1 LLAVRP
7 TPCSR
12 PIPGSTDLPGRF
24 GPRFVANI
32 VGMTSPI
39 SPLSP
44 VPIEDLRRRVR
55 EAESLLGVARGLAR
69 DELHNPE
76 SCERARDRIVS
87 ILREI
92 DGLFPGLN
100 DPPPSID
107 PRELVAPSMRDQPH
121 AEGEEQGEEEEEEVG
136 GEGGSENGTGEE
148 VGGEEDGEAEA
159 EEEWE
164 LDHRK
169 LAAAIENEQLMS
181 KIPEVDREWF
191 KVMARRSIEA
201 QERVE
206 LCERV
211 RKAFDDLSVAMR
223 AGLDETSRQL
233 SVALTFEQ
241 LKTKQQQ

>member
-1 LLAVRP
+1 
-7 TPCSR
+7 
-12 PIPGSTDLPGRF
+12 
-24 GPRFVANI
+24 
-32 VGMTSPI
+32 MTSPI

-55 EAESLLGVARGLAR
+55 EAEALLGVARGLAR
-69 DELHNPE
+69 DELNDPG
-76 SCERARDRIVS
+76 SCERARDRIIS

-92 DGLFPGLN
+92 DTLFPGLN
-100 DPPPSID
+100 DPPPAID
-107 PRELVAPSMRDQPH
+107 PRELIAPSMRDRAEAEGVEEEDEEAEGEDEEDE
-121 AEGEEQGEEEEEEVG
+121 AEGEEAEAAEEV
-136 GEGGSENGTGEE
+136 
-148 VGGEEDGEAEA
+148 
-159 EEEWE
+159 EWE
-164 LDHRK
+164 LDHKK

-191 KVMARRSIEA
+191 KGMAKRTIEA

-211 RKAFDDLSVAMR
+211 RLAFDELSAAMR

-241 LKTKQQQ
+241 LKAKQQQ

>member
-1 LLAVRP
+1 
-7 TPCSR
+7 
-12 PIPGSTDLPGRF
+12 
-24 GPRFVANI
+24 VANI

-44 VPIEDLRRRVR
+44 VSIEDLRRRVR

-100 DPPPSID
+100 DPPPSMD
-107 PRELVAPSMRDQPH
+107 PKDLVAPSMRDRPQ
-121 AEGEEQGEEEEEEVG
+121 AEEGEEEEEQGEEEGQEEAEGEEGGEAGAADGEGEEE
-136 GEGGSENGTGEE
+136 GEE
-148 VGGEEDGEAEA
+148 EEEEE

-241 LKTKQQQ
+241 LKAKQQQ

>member
-1 LLAVRP
+1 
-7 TPCSR
+7 
-12 PIPGSTDLPGRF
+12 
-24 GPRFVANI
+24 
-32 VGMTSPI
+32 MTSPI

-55 EAESLLGVARGLAR
+55 EAEALLGVARGLAR
-69 DELHNPE
+69 DELNDPGN
-76 SCERARDRIVS
+76 CERARDRIIS

-92 DGLFPGLN
+92 DSLFPGLN
-100 DPPPSID
+100 DPPPVMD
-107 PRELVAPSMRDQPH
+107 PRDLIAPSMRDRPADLATTSGH
-121 AEGEEQGEEEEEEVG
+121 SDAEPSEARAEEEDSEEAEGEDGE
-136 GEGGSENGTGEE
+136 
-148 VGGEEDGEAEA
+148 GEAEG
-159 EEEWE
+159 ESGEGVEWE
-164 LDHRK
+164 LDHKK

-191 KVMARRSIEA
+191 KGMAKRTIEA

-211 RKAFDDLSVAMR
+211 RLAFDELSAAMR

-241 LKTKQQQ
+241 LKAKQQQ